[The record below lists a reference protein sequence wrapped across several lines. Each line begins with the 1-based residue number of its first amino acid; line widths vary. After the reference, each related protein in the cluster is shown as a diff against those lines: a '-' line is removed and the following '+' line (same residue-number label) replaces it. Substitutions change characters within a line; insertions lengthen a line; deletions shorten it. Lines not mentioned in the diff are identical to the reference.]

1 MSKRSNEEIIDLTDD
16 ETVSTVDTVVS
27 TPKKLKVTVEGYLP
41 NEREVR
47 DIDVHNVLVSKYGK
61 RYFDLL
67 LSPEEINS
75 FKGFLDIGFDPEF
88 LIDFI
93 ENGYWKYQRDIYD
106 QGDLRVGQSTVSDKP
121 GRFYHDYQ
129 VLPTVP
135 KTNLSKVEKYKRELY
150 KKIRSYKPAHPVARL
165 SKIIYSGNL

>member
-16 ETVSTVDTVVS
+16 DTVSTVDTVVS
-27 TPKKLKVTVEGYLP
+27 TPKKFKVTVEGYLP

-67 LSPEEINS
+67 LSDPHVNS
-75 FKGFLDIGFDPEF
+75 YPGFLDIGFDPEF

-93 ENGYWKYQRDIYD
+93 ENGYWKYQKDRYD
-106 QGDLRVGQSTVSDKP
+106 QGDSKIGEITASDQP
-121 GRFYHDYQ
+121 GKFYYDHQ

-135 KTNLSKVEKYKRELY
+135 KTNLSKVQRYKKELY
-150 KKIRSYKPAHPVARL
+150 KKIRLYRPAYPVARL
-165 SKIIYSGNL
+165 SKIIYTGNL